1 MTKASYCRTLLHHA
15 SRWTLIRKRS
25 HSGTTSYS
33 LIARSIASSAFRAMT
48 VKGRPSDLRLRR
60 YTPQR
65 GWITSRGF
73 HMGNDER
80 RDFPRIPV
88 PKSDAREPALI

>member
-1 MTKASYCRTLLHHA
+1 LPDFIA
-15 SRWTLIRKRS
+15 SRLTLDADPE
-25 HSGTTSYS
+25 S
-33 LIARSIASSAFRAMT
+33 LALGHNIVFLVIARSIASSLFRPVT
-48 VKGRPSDLRLRR
+48 VKGMRSARR
-60 YTPQR
+60 FRMYTPQR